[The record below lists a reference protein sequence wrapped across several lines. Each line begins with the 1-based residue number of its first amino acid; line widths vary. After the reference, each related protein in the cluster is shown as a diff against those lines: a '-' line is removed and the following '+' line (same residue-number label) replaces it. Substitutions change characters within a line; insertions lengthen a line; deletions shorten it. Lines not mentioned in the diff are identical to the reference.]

1 MFLSIPF
8 MVGAAMFISAIAIG
22 GFAYIRG
29 AHNDA
34 VHQGMLECAAAGDA
48 ELVDRLQSTVAAQN
62 DAIAQG
68 QQAVADAHQ
77 RANAAHAKLR
87 EIQSTA
93 VEDGQCHPGCTLSL
107 PAQ

>member
-22 GFAYIRG
+22 GYAYIRS
-29 AHNDA
+29 AHNEA
-34 VHQGMLECAAAGDA
+34 VHQGMLECAAAGDQA
-48 ELVDRLQSTVAAQN
+48 LVEHLQATVAAQN
-62 DAIAQG
+62 DALAQG

-77 RANAAHAKLR
+77 RASAAHAKLR

-93 VEDGQCHPGCTLSL
+93 QEDGQCHPGCTLSL